1 MLAALPLAAVGCAAP
16 RSSESGVAGEDRDA
30 AGPAHSGRGTDPDS
44 PATTATRPRS
54 DLPPAARSARYL
66 LLGELHD
73 NPHVHR
79 LRLDWLH
86 QLLARTRFVL
96 AMEQF
101 DTSMQPQLDEARK
114 LHVHDGGTEQQ
125 RSHRLAQAAGFS
137 FDGWD
142 WPLYEPV
149 VSFALRN
156 GLTLVGANLSN
167 ADASA
172 VARGAAGAI
181 DASAPAGWSAAD
193 EASMQAAIR
202 DGHCGLLPESA
213 VDGMMRAQ
221 LARDRTMA
229 RVLYEAARRTRLPV
243 VLLAGNGHVRAD
255 IGVPRHLAE
264 FDREGPIVAIGM
276 GEEQAPPDGRFD
288 GFRSVEPVSRS
299 DPCAA
304 LRERFGG
311 VKR

>member
-1 MLAALPLAAVGCAAP
+1 MPPEAL
-16 RSSESGVAGEDRDA
+16 
-30 AGPAHSGRGTDPDS
+30 
-44 PATTATRPRS
+44 
-54 DLPPAARSARYL
+54 SARYL

-86 QLLARTRFVL
+86 RLLDRTRFVL

-101 DTSMQPQLDEARK
+101 DTTMQPRLDEARQ
-114 LHVHDGGTEQQ
+114 LLVHDSGTEPQ
-125 RSHRLAQAAGFS
+125 RSRRLAQAAGFS

-149 VSFALRN
+149 VSFALHN
-156 GLTLVGANLSN
+156 ELPLIGANLSN
-167 ADASA
+167 ADASS
-172 VARGAAGAI
+172 VARGRAGAI
-181 DASAPAGWSAAD
+181 DASAPAGWTAAD
-193 EASMQAAIR
+193 EAAMQAAIR

-213 VDGMMRAQ
+213 VNGMMRAQ

-229 RVLYEAARRTRLPV
+229 RALCEAARRTRLPV
-243 VLLAGNGHVRAD
+243 VLLAGNGHVRTD

-264 FDREGPIVAIGM
+264 LDRDGPVVAIGL
-276 GEEQAPPDGRFD
+276 GEEEEAPPGGRFD
-288 GFRSVEPVSRS
+288 RFLSVEPVSRP